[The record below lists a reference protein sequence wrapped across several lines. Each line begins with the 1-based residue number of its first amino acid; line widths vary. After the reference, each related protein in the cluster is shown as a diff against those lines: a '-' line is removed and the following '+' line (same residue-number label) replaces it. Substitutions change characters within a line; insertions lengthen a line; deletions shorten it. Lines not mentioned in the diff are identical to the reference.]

1 MLILFEAFGLVALLL
16 AATGIYGVLSG
27 TVTERIREIGVRA
40 ALGASRS
47 NLLALVLRQGMWL
60 TVLGVMIG
68 LAGAVIASQALV
80 SLLFGISWL
89 DPVTYLGVVVL
100 LAGVS
105 MVACWVP
112 AWRASRVD
120 PSITLKAE

>member
-1 MLILFEAFGLVALLL
+1 M
-16 AATGIYGVLSG
+16 
-27 TVTERIREIGVRA
+27 
-40 ALGASRS
+40 
-47 NLLALVLRQGMWL
+47 ML
-60 TVLGVMIG
+60 TVLGISIG
-68 LAGAVIASQALV
+68 LAGAFIASQTLV

-89 DPVTYLGVVVL
+89 DPTTYVGVIGL

-120 PSITLKAE
+120 PSITLRSE

>member
-1 MLILFEAFGLVALLL
+1 VNPILFEPLP
-16 AATGIYGVLSG
+16 YP
-27 TVTERIREIGVRA
+27 
-40 ALGASRS
+40 
-47 NLLALVLRQGMWL
+47 LVLRQGMWL

-89 DPVTYLGVVVL
+89 DPITYLGVVVL